1 MMDYK
6 TILAPVQFEET
17 AKPILESAIMVADAF
32 GAHIHAKHVRAPFVA
47 YAPYAY
53 HTISMSSAPVAVAEQ
68 FDAATA
74 ENAKKLKAIFEA
86 CCETAGLRI
95 MPFSEASAKP
105 KKTACWSD
113 TTGLVIQAMAHFARV
128 CDLSVV
134 TLPDQ
139 THEPRDTPLF
149 EGLLMGSGRPILVV
163 PKNGLIH
170 LPKHI
175 LLAWD
180 GSMPA
185 TRALQAALPMMK
197 LAEKVHV
204 ATVGEVDFGMP
215 SADSVAH
222 YLTSHGIRSEARTV
236 DWPKRPIAE
245 RLLNQAEATNSDLIV
260 MGGYSH
266 ARLFE
271 TLLGGTT
278 RHMLQHAERALFLA
292 H

>member
-1 MMDYK
+1 MDYK
-6 TILAPVQFEET
+6 TILAPIQFEET
-17 AKPILESAIMVADAF
+17 AKQVMDSAILFAEAF

-53 HTISMSSAPVAVAEQ
+53 HTINMSSAPVAVAEQ
-68 FDAATA
+68 FEAATA
-74 ENAKKLKAIFEA
+74 ENAQKLKAVFED
-86 CCETAGLRI
+86 CCASAGVRV
-95 MPFSEASAKP
+95 MPFAEASARP

-128 CDLSVV
+128 CDLSIV

-139 THEPRDTPLF
+139 SHEPRDTPLF
-149 EGLLMGSGRPILVV
+149 EGLLMGSGRPVLVV
-163 PKNGLIH
+163 PKDGLTKM
-170 LPKHI
+170 PKHI

-180 GSMPA
+180 GSLPA
-185 TRALQAALPMMK
+185 TRAMQAALPVMK
-197 LAEKVHV
+197 LAEQVHV

-215 SADSVAH
+215 SAESAAH
-222 YLTSHGIRSEARTV
+222 YLTSHGIKSEARTV
-236 DWPKRPIAE
+236 DWPKKPIAE
-245 RLLNQAEATNSDLIV
+245 RLLNQADATNSELII

-278 RHMLQHAERALFLA
+278 RHMLHHADRALFLA